1 MKDLDEVVSNFGALR
16 RCEGPGSTWISC
28 FSLIFVENETDGEL
42 SIRVGIKKEDSPIH
56 LSTNVMASGGHVLTH
71 RPQPKHKSGLKT
83 RDPFTIS
90 LAPNWHLSTQ
100 IPQSLQ
106 AGVSVTD
113 ILSDV
118 NRCGAKPYRTIP
130 PRGEQQQVQQLQ
142 I

>member
-1 MKDLDEVVSNFGALR
+1 M
-16 RCEGPGSTWISC
+16 T
-28 FSLIFVENETDGEL
+28 
-42 SIRVGIKKEDSPIH
+42 IRVRIKKEDDAVY
-56 LSTNVMASGGHVLTH
+56 LSTKVIALVGQVLTH
-71 RPQPKHKSGLKT
+71 RLQPKHSTGLKT